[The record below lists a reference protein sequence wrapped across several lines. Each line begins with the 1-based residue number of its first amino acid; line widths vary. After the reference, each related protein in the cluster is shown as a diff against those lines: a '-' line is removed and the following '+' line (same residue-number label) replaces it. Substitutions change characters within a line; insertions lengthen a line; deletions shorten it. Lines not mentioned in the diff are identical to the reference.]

1 MSDII
6 KKYDDRA
13 KAIDSLV
20 CVGLDADM
28 AKIPQRFFD
37 TQYPQYEFNKWIID
51 ETHEYAAAY
60 KPNSAFY
67 EARGERGVSELKMT
81 FDYLREKYPDI
92 FTILDFK
99 RADIGNTNSG
109 YSEFAFSYLG
119 ADAVTLH
126 PYLGREALRQFLD
139 RDDKCSIILVKTS
152 NSGSGEFQD
161 LIVSNKPLWQHV
173 AHEVTH
179 NWNTKGNLMIVMGAT
194 YPDHIKEV
202 REIVGDMTLL
212 IPGTGAQGG
221 EVEDFVA
228 LGKNS
233 DGRGMIINSSRG
245 IIFSN
250 DPRAEAMKLRDEIRS
265 CLRSSMI

>member
-92 FTILDFK
+92 FL
-99 RADIGNTNSG
+99 S
-109 YSEFAFSYLG
+109 
-119 ADAVTLH
+119 
-126 PYLGREALRQFLD
+126 
-139 RDDKCSIILVKTS
+139 
-152 NSGSGEFQD
+152 
-161 LIVSNKPLWQHV
+161 LI
-173 AHEVTH
+173 
-179 NWNTKGNLMIVMGAT
+179 
-194 YPDHIKEV
+194 HI
-202 REIVGDMTLL
+202 
-212 IPGTGAQGG
+212 
-221 EVEDFVA
+221 
-228 LGKNS
+228 
-233 DGRGMIINSSRG
+233 
-245 IIFSN
+245 
-250 DPRAEAMKLRDEIRS
+250 
-265 CLRSSMI
+265 